1 MARDQGAAG
10 HGTHRRQRL
19 GYPPR
24 APGGRLLAT
33 PTREMARRDA
43 RYGPETMCIGGG
55 QGLAA
60 LVERIRR
67 AAPDGR
73 DDDGPGILL
82 GRVARPVTRGVR
94 RLRAGPYDGRR

>member
-1 MARDQGAAG
+1 MASRDQGAAG
-10 HGTHRRQRL
+10 YGTHRRQRL
-19 GYPPR
+19 GHLPR

-60 LVERIRR
+60 LVERIR
-67 AAPDGR
+67 
-73 DDDGPGILL
+73 PGS
-82 GRVARPVTRGVR
+82 A
-94 RLRAGPYDGRR
+94 